1 MYCATCGNSVK
12 ENLNYCNNCGAKIV
26 KDGGLPVRNSAS
38 PILAIAVGFFGVAG
52 LFGFIMMLK
61 ILLESRLDQPAILT
75 ILIAYLVTLFLLCS
89 VIVGQIWKHSGETK
103 GNSDQTPEDYSAPA
117 KQFHR
122 TVNTNQLEEA
132 REPFIGSVTENT
144 TRTFD
149 KVPRTDN

>member
-1 MYCATCGNSVK
+1 MYCSTCGNSVK

-26 KDGGLPVRNSAS
+26 KDGSPVRHSAT
-38 PILAIAVGFFGVAG
+38 PILSIAVGFFGIAG

-61 ILLESRLDQPAILT
+61 ILLESRLDQAAVLM

-89 VIVGQIWKHSGETK
+89 VIVGQIWKHSGEPK
-103 GNSDQTPEDYSAPA
+103 SNSNQSPEDYAPP
-117 KQFHR
+117 KQFR

-149 KVPRTDN
+149 KVPRTEN